1 MEILV
6 FKTNVQY
13 KKHLKQVMP
22 HLNEMKGII
31 KWNIDF
37 HDKDKVLRIVSN
49 DLSPR
54 FVENTLKNAGYACEE
69 LTD

>member
-13 KKHLKQVMP
+13 KKNLKQVMP
-22 HLNEMKGII
+22 HLNEMKGVIR
-31 KWNIDF
+31 WNIDF
-37 HDKDKVLRIVSN
+37 HDRDKILRIVSN

-54 FVENTLKNAGYACEE
+54 VVENTLKNAGYACEE
-69 LTD
+69 LAD

>member
-13 KKHLKQVMP
+13 KKNLKQVMP
-22 HLNEMKGII
+22 HLNEMKGVIR
-31 KWNIDF
+31 WNIDF
-37 HDKDKVLRIVSN
+37 HDRDKVLRIVSN
-49 DLSPR
+49 NLSPR
-54 FVENTLKNAGYACEE
+54 VVENTLKNVGYACEE

>member
-13 KKHLKQVMP
+13 KKNLKQVMP
-22 HLNEMKGII
+22 HLNEMKGVI

-37 HDKDKVLRIVSN
+37 HDRDKILRIVGN

-54 FVENTLKNAGYACEE
+54 VVENTLKNAGYTCEE

>member
-13 KKHLKQVMP
+13 KKNLKQVMP

-54 FVENTLKNAGYACEE
+54 FVENTLKNAGYSCEE
-69 LTD
+69 LMD

>member
-13 KKHLKQVMP
+13 KKNLKRVVP
-22 HLNEMKGII
+22 HLEELKGVI

-54 FVENTLKNAGYACEE
+54 VVENTLKNAGYACEE
-69 LTD
+69 LPD